1 MEANLSKRGG
11 LLTTL
16 IVAAVLIIIGF
27 IGFLV
32 LQGRHGKALIA
43 QHERAVATASEM
55 AIDLTR
61 VLATTIADDAAR
73 LEHAMLDMQL
83 ATIVRGRHVAGV
95 VVLNPSG
102 EVLATTDQ
110 RWAGRTLDDAETVA
124 AMAVNEATLMPST
137 PMPGQIEVA
146 APLFVGSD
154 RLGTLRVFVD
164 LGEFGPS
171 DSSK

>member
-1 MEANLSKRGG
+1 MEATLGKRSG
-11 LLTTL
+11 LRPIL
-16 IVAAVLIIIGF
+16 IVAAVLIVIGF

-32 LQGRHGKALIA
+32 LQGQHGKALKA
-43 QHERAVATASEM
+43 QHDRAAATASEM

-83 ATIVRGRHVAGV
+83 ATVVRGRHVAAV

-110 RWAGRTLDDAETVA
+110 RWAGRTLDDAETMA
-124 AMAVNEATLMPST
+124 AMAVNEATVMPAA
-137 PMPGQIEVA
+137 PVPGQIEVA
-146 APLFVGSD
+146 APLFVGPD
-154 RLGTLRVFVD
+154 RLGTVRVFVD

-171 DSSK
+171 SSSK